1 MLSGCIIDCF
11 VDFVVFKTRYE
22 LKKNLTFLEFNV
34 LSYFIIHCTLLI
46 KDTEINKKKKN
57 SAMSKK

>member
-22 LKKNLTFLEFNV
+22 LKKKFNI
-34 LSYFIIHCTLLI
+34 FRIQCTKLFHYTLHI
-46 KDTEINKKKKN
+46 VNKRY
-57 SAMSKK
+57 